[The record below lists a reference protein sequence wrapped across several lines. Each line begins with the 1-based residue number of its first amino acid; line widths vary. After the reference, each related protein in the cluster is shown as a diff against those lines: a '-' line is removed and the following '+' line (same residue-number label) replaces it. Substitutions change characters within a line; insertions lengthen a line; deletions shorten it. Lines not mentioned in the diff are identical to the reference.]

1 MSPTNST
8 VERLRAKSSKVVKI
22 KDPEFPSEEPYEF
35 TIQRLS
41 TFELIESQEMKQ
53 TVGGDEDADLDAVEK
68 DGKLT
73 LRQLKEGVFPL
84 MKRFIPICTINPRI
98 IFEGEVE
105 DGDTNTLHHRQI
117 PMPVLSELFN
127 EILRFSGLDKKSMDK
142 IKKKQEVQL
151 SKTSPPSVT

>member
-1 MSPTNST
+1 MSSTNST
-8 VERLRAKSSKVVKI
+8 VDRLRAKSSKVVKI
-22 KDPEFPSEEPYEF
+22 KDLDFPDEEPYEF

-41 TFELIESQEMKQ
+41 TFELIESQEMKG
-53 TVGGDEDADLDAVEK
+53 TVGDEDADLDAVEK

-84 MKRFIPICTINPRI
+84 MKKFIPICTTNPRI
-98 IFEGEVE
+98 IFDGEVPE
-105 DGDTNTLHHRQI
+105 GDQNTLHHRQI

-142 IKKKQEVQL
+142 IKKKQQVQL
-151 SKTSPPSVT
+151 SKTLPPSAT

>member
-8 VERLRAKSSKVVKI
+8 VERLRAKSSKIVLI
-22 KDPEFPSEEPYEF
+22 KDPDFPTEEPYEF

-53 TVGGDEDADLDAVEK
+53 TVGDEDADLDKIEE

-73 LRQLKEGVFPL
+73 LKQLKEGVFPL

-127 EILRFSGLDKKSMDK
+127 AILRFSGLDKKSMEK
-142 IKKKQEVQL
+142 IKKKQEAQL
-151 SKTSPPSVT
+151 PKTSPPSVT